1 MTTQDD
7 IRRWLAEGQRQN
19 ATYVVVVCDTFSY
32 DDYPVYCKDAAECLD
47 RYAKP
52 GHMQKVMEV
61 YDMSMDLE
69 EQIAARRVMNLPKI

>member
-7 IRRWLAEGQRQN
+7 IRRWLAEAQRQN
-19 ATYVVVVCDTFSY
+19 ATHVVVVCDTFNY
-32 DDYPVYCKDAAECLD
+32 DYYPVYC
-47 RYAKP
+47 
-52 GHMQKVMEV
+52 KVMEV